1 MSFINNHKHNIAM
14 LCDVDRPYSGKTSFR
29 ESFKVKLLNE
39 NLRWY
44 FHSLLWQTSLA
55 VFLTSN
61 SSGKDV
67 ATTLVTSLVGGVDL
81 HSFTDFPFSVLT
93 STFILVHLFFH
104 VSSDS
109 FSSNGLSTPGIPF
122 ERWAWHNLL
131 WRQKVGT
138 LKIRVVT
145 PPTPDWRRRR
155 EERRQIRFLRKIP
168 PYSPQRRLFRARY
181 AQAPQKESPCWG
193 KGGE

>member
-1 MSFINNHKHNIAM
+1 MHFVDVHVWRKRAKFSLSRYLQMSFINNHKHNIAM
-14 LCDVDRPYSGKTSFR
+14 WRRPYSGKTSFR
-29 ESFKVKLLNE
+29 ESSKVKLLNE

-81 HSFTDFPFSVLT
+81 ELHRLSFLSINIH
-93 STFILVHLFFH
+93 TFIFVHLCFL

-122 ERWAWHNLL
+122 ERWAWQN
-131 WRQKVGT
+131 
-138 LKIRVVT
+138 
-145 PPTPDWRRRR
+145 
-155 EERRQIRFLRKIP
+155 
-168 PYSPQRRLFRARY
+168 
-181 AQAPQKESPCWG
+181 
-193 KGGE
+193 